1 MNAAIKNALQ
11 AAKPEQDISNTLPNN
26 DNTDSFTLSICSKDV
41 TSTVLKPITQSFK
54 AWVDMF
60 SRAEIG
66 TKDGSYF
73 LRGNATKRGD
83 RYLQSADAVILDGDS
98 TIDIATGEVT
108 EGAPPA
114 GMVHEA
120 LKKHDIQHLIYSSH
134 SHISKGNR
142 YRVLI
147 PAKMECKR
155 DLVAVVDH
163 IIQLL
168 HISNVPLNNVREN
181 TCWSQ
186 AWCFPR
192 VPEEH
197 VDDFEFYSFD
207 TSAVIDVEGICI
219 KAKNSPS
226 TVPAKVRSS
235 QQLLLAQTSETV
247 DLTALISLLKSIDAT
262 DYHDW
267 IKVGMAIHHETGGS
281 VGGFDLWDQWSQ
293 TSDSYNSKAECE
305 YKWSTFNVGTADR
318 VLTIRTLQTM
328 STAVGASLLA
338 TSDEDQVMLEMN
350 KVYGVISVGNK
361 VKILKES
368 QADIEGGGISLL
380 NQQDFALLER
390 NKPPVQV
397 GKVFVNRDIFWVSD
411 PDRREYVGLL
421 FHPGGTKPG
430 YFNLYKGLGVEA
442 IKGDPALFLTF
453 IEAVICKNDSTN
465 FQYLIAWMAHLVQ
478 KPEEKV
484 GVAVIIRGLKG
495 TGKGKF
501 LQQFGSLFGSHFM
514 EVANGEH
521 IVGKFN
527 AHLSHLLLLG
537 ADEAYW
543 NGDTK
548 AEGVLKNLVTE
559 PKITIE
565 RKGIDSVSMDSFMR
579 IVLTTNNDYVVPAS
593 GDERRWFVLD
603 IADTYKGDY
612 AYFKAIDEHMDSGG
626 REALL
631 YYLMHYQIPDDIELR
646 QAPTT
651 AGLDEQKV
659 HSLSGMGRWWM
670 DCLLEGQLYGHQSTV
685 CQLTQS
691 FNSFSRA
698 YCIKSCNQHIN
709 DHRVSKPV
717 SSVALGKYLRKVV
730 PNLGT
735 SGNANRVY
743 NFPGLDQLRQD
754 FESEIGS
761 FDWIKGC

>member
-1 MNAAIKNALQ
+1 MNAPIKNALQ
-11 AAKPEQDISNTLPNN
+11 AAKPKQDISNTLPIN
-26 DNTDSFTLSICSKDV
+26 DSTDSFTLSICYKDV
-41 TSTVLKPITQSFK
+41 TNTVLKPITQSFE
-54 AWVDMF
+54 AWVDIF

-66 TKDGSYF
+66 TKEGSYF

-83 RYLQSADAVILDGDS
+83 KYLQSADAVILDGDS
-98 TIDIATGEVT
+98 TIDILTGEIT
-108 EGAPPA
+108 EGAPPPELIHK
-114 GMVHEA
+114 V
-120 LKKHDIQHLIYSSH
+120 LKKHDIQHLIYTSH
-134 SHISKGNR
+134 SHNIKGNR
-142 YRVLI
+142 YRVVI
-147 PAKMECKR
+147 PVTLESKR

-168 HISNVPLNNVREN
+168 HSSSVFLNNVSEN
-181 TCWSQ
+181 SCWSQ
-186 AWCFPR
+186 AWYFPR

-207 TSAVIDVEGICI
+207 TSAVIDVESICI

-247 DLTALISLLKSIDAT
+247 DLTVLKSLLKSIDAS
-262 DYHDW
+262 DYNDW
-267 IKVGMAIHHETGGS
+267 IKVGMAIHHETNGRECGLE
-281 VGGFDLWDQWSQ
+281 LWDQWSQ
-293 TSDSYNSKAECE
+293 TSDSYNNKTECE
-305 YKWSTFNVGTADR
+305 YKWSTFNACTADR
-318 VLTIRTLQTM
+318 VLTIRTLQKM
-328 STAVGASLLA
+328 SASVGASLLT
-338 TSDEDQVMLEMN
+338 TSDEDPIILEMN

-368 QADIEGGGISLL
+368 QADNEGDGISLL
-380 NQQDFALLER
+380 GLQGFALLER
-390 NKPPVQV
+390 NKPRVLV
-397 GKVFVNRDIFWVSD
+397 GRTLMDRWDFWISHQ
-411 PDRREYVGLL
+411 DRREYKGLL
-421 FHPGGTKPG
+421 FHPGGTQPG

-442 IKGDPALFLTF
+442 IEGDPALFLTF
-453 IEAVICKNDSTN
+453 IETVICKNDSTN

-478 KPEEKV
+478 TPEEKV

-631 YYLMHYQIPDDIELR
+631 YYLMHYQIPDNIELR